1 MLREVTAGTPVTD
14 NQRRLVIEGVEV
26 KVRVVGGAHLIR
38 RQLIHHRIARSGEV
52 GEESVDTRLNKLLKL
67 LLRGL
72 NSAVFVKR

>member
-1 MLREVTAGTPVTD
+1 MLGKVTAGTPVAD
-14 NQRRLVIEGVEV
+14 DQRCLAIEGVEV

-52 GEESVDTRLNKLLKL
+52 GKESVDACLNKLLKL

-72 NSAVFVKR
+72 DGAVFVKR